1 MRGFFLDL
9 FHIFLLPL
17 RPYKVSINY
26 PKMNRIAFTAL
37 LSVLFMISCG
47 DKKAADDSVATVR
60 LDTVQVANA
69 DATLQFPG
77 RVVSS
82 KDAHLSFKTSGTI
95 SRIYVDEGSH
105 VQAGQLVAEID
116 AKDYIVQLSA
126 TEAEYAGIKAEAER
140 VMSLYKDGAATAS
153 DYDKA
158 RFGLQQIESKLKN
171 HRDLVA
177 YCKIYAPFTGA
188 VQRRFFNE
196 GENVTAGM
204 PVLMLVSQSKPEIE
218 INLPAT
224 SYLRRSTFLSYSAQ
238 FDVLPGQ
245 TVPLKMLNVMPK
257 ANANQLYTMRL
268 SIEGDARGVAPGM
281 SAWVSIVA
289 ADASEESEARVPA
302 TALVEDKDDCFVY
315 IYEDKNQTV
324 RRCDVKVL
332 RLHTDG
338 TAVVSG
344 ALLPGNLVV
353 STGVNHIKS
362 GDKVTPLPSVS
373 KTNVGGLL

>member
-17 RPYKVSINY
+17 RPYNVSIIY
-26 PKMNRIAFTAL
+26 PKMNRIAFIAL
-37 LSVLFMISCG
+37 LSVLFVISCG

-105 VQAGQLVAEID
+105 VQAGQLVAEMD
-116 AKDYIVQLSA
+116 AKDYVVQLSA
-126 TEAEYAGIKAEAER
+126 TEAEYASIKAEAER

-224 SYLRRSTFLSYSAQ
+224 SYLRRSAFLSYSAQ

-289 ADASEESEARVPA
+289 ADTSEESETSVPA

-353 STGVNHIKS
+353 STGANHIKS